1 MNILPSPMFIV
12 EAPESVIVGFKKFD
26 DIPRDTKI
34 LVRLSDVPIGT
45 LDVIVSPFWE
55 RRVLT

>member
-1 MNILPSPMFIV
+1 MFIV